1 MQNWLQS
8 YCYFITPFV
17 AWLCAG
23 SLKFIINSF
32 KAKYWAFNHIG
43 YGGMPSN
50 HSAIVSSMAA
60 LIAMQQGTSNPA
72 FGVAVTVAFIVIL
85 DAHSLRRNVGKH
97 AIAINQLQQQF
108 SQSFS
113 QTSHGND
120 KALSSAPVAQAKLR
134 ERMGHSALEIA
145 AGMVVGI
152 LVAALVNGFTQI

>member
-1 MQNWLQS
+1 MQSWLQS
-8 YCYFITPFV
+8 YCYFITLFV

-32 KAKYWAFNHIG
+32 KAKRWAFNHIG

-50 HSAIVSSMAA
+50 HSAIVTSMAA
-60 LIAMQQGTSNPA
+60 LIAMQQGISNPA

-97 AIAINQLQQQF
+97 ATAINQLQQHL
-108 SQSFS
+108 SQNFS

-120 KALSSAPVAQAKLR
+120 KALSSAPVAQVKLR

-152 LVAALVNGFTQI
+152 LVAALVHGLTQI